1 MSHRPPDDRHY
12 RKLERAYANA
22 PINEYFEPRLTIGPG
37 TAELV
42 IPVQK
47 KFFHAG
53 GAIHGSIYFKALDDA
68 AFFAAQSVVLEVFV
82 LTVSFNLY
90 FLRPVVSGTLTAN
103 ARLTFR
109 SRRLFV
115 AEAVLL
121 DERNREVAQGSGTF
135 MRSQIRLDGLV
146 GYE

>member
-1 MSHRPPDDRHY
+1 MSPEPADTEHY

-37 TAELV
+37 TAELA
-42 IPVQK
+42 IPVQR

-68 AFFAAQSVVLEVFV
+68 AFFAAQSVVDDVFV

-90 FLRPVVSGTLTAN
+90 FLRPVVSGTLTAK
-103 ARLTFR
+103 ARLNYR

-115 AEAVLL
+115 ADAVLL
-121 DERNREVAQGSGTF
+121 DEQQREVARGSGTF
-135 MRSQIRLDGLV
+135 LRSQIRLDKLV